1 VVIKPGKS
9 DLKRGPKLPIADASD
24 SIVRMRR
31 SVIRQR
37 MWKGRVFAAICAGS
51 LLLPTTSAA
60 QIPQPVK
67 GTTPTRPSQE
77 AGATNLPVFEFHSG
91 LWINLHH
98 VLYQQARERLK
109 LVSARQE
116 AVPGD
121 DFRLE
126 GIEKL
131 SPSEAAAWNQ
141 AVGFYGREF
150 AERDLQ
156 FNSDLVIL
164 KNRLEEWETEPTLA
178 TSGLRPAVIQAL
190 EQAAPIYRARWWP
203 EHDRANRTWI
213 AAAAPLVREYG
224 VDLSRQ
230 LAAVY
235 QASWPSERIRVDV
248 TVQANWAGAYTTL
261 DPLRVTVSST
271 DPRNQGMAALEVL
284 FHEASHGI
292 ATSVSEAIARECR
305 LRNKPIPRDLWH
317 ALLFYTTGDVVKRAV
332 KLPETCGGK
341 LGDSYTPYAQR
352 YGLYTR
358 GWQNFQRLLE
368 RYWQPYLDGKV
379 EFDSALARLV
389 AAL

>member
-1 VVIKPGKS
+1 M
-9 DLKRGPKLPIADASD
+9 KRDE
-24 SIVRMRR
+24 MRR
-31 SVIRQR
+31 GK
-37 MWKGRVFAAICAGS
+37 WKGWMFVAICAFS
-51 LLLPTTSAA
+51 LLLPTASPA
-60 QIPQPVK
+60 QAPQPAK
-67 GTTPTRPSQE
+67 GTTPARPDQE

-91 LWINLHH
+91 FWINLHH

-121 DFRLE
+121 EFRLE

-131 SPSEAAAWNQ
+131 SPKEAAAWNQ
-141 AVGFYGREF
+141 AVDFYGREF
-150 AERDLQ
+150 AERDLL

-164 KNRLEEWETEPTLA
+164 KNRLEEWEAEPTLE
-178 TSGLRPAVIQAL
+178 TSGLRPAVIEAL
-190 EQAAPIYRARWWP
+190 EKAAPVYRARWWT
-203 EHDRANRTWI
+203 EHDRANRAWI

-230 LAAVY
+230 LATVY
-235 QASWPSERIRVDV
+235 EASWPSERIRVDV
-248 TVQANWAGAYTTL
+248 AVQANWAGAYTTL
-261 DPLRVTVSST
+261 DPLRVTVAST
-271 DPRNQGMAALEVL
+271 DPRNKGTAALEIL
-284 FHEASHGI
+284 FHEASHGL
-292 ATSVSEAIARECR
+292 ATGVSEAIARECR

-332 KLPETCGGK
+332 KLPEAAGSK
-341 LGDSYTPYAQR
+341 PGDSYTPYAQR

-379 EFDSALARLV
+379 EFDRAVARLV